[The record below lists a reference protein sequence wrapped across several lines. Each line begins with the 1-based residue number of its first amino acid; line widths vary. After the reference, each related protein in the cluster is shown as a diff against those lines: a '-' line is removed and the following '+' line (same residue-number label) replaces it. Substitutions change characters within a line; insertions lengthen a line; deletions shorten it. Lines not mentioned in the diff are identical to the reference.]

1 MGSVIDAAVNIGS
14 FGAINTDFSGKKAGE
29 NALNAQT
36 NAAHEANARTVEN
49 LSPWQNAGLEALKKL
64 QDNKFDMTK
73 DAGYDFRLKEG
84 QKAIDMA
91 ANANGRYNNG
101 GTLKALAR
109 YGSDYASN
117 EYDKAYNRDYQN
129 LNNLANY
136 GYNASNGIA
145 GVTSQNAIGVG
156 NANAANSI
164 GQVNRDN
171 QMIGQAVGLGTA
183 ALTGGFGGGGAE
195 KMATLGGGGG
205 GGPLGGQYSLGNYGI
220 DSKYLVTSDIRT
232 KNNIQSIP
240 KSELAEMKKHL
251 KAYYFN
257 YISPEHGSGDW
268 AGIMTQDLE
277 KSKLGRTM
285 VVTDKNGIKQL
296 DIAKVMCVFLA
307 TMAEG

>member
-1 MGSVIDAAVNIGS
+1 MGSVIDSAIKIGS
-14 FGAINTDFSGKKAGE
+14 FGLIDTDISGKKAGE

-36 NAAHEANARTVEN
+36 NATREANQRTTEN
-49 LSPWQNAGLEALKKL
+49 LAPWKEAGLKALERL
-64 QDNKFDMTK
+64 QSGNLEMDK
-73 DAGYDFRLKEG
+73 GYQFRLKEG
-84 QKAIDMA
+84 EKAINAA
-91 ANANGRYNNG
+91 ANAAGRYNSG
-101 GTLKALAR
+101 GTLKALTK
-109 YGSDYASN
+109 YGQDIASG
-117 EYDKAYNRDYQN
+117 EYQNAFNRDN
-129 LNNLANY
+129 AIANY
-136 GYNASNGIA
+136 GYNAANGIA
-145 GVTSQNAIGVG
+145 GTMGQNALNLG

-164 GQVNRDN
+164 GQANRDAG
-171 QMIGQAVGLGTA
+171 MVGQAIGIGTS
-183 ALTGGFGGGGAE
+183 LLSGG
-195 KMATLGGGGG
+195 LGGGTGKMEPMASSGAFSG
-205 GGPLGGQYSLGNYGI
+205 GGPMAGQYSLGNTGI
-220 DSKYLVTSDIRT
+220 DPKYLITSDIRT
-232 KNNIQSIP
+232 KTNIQSIP